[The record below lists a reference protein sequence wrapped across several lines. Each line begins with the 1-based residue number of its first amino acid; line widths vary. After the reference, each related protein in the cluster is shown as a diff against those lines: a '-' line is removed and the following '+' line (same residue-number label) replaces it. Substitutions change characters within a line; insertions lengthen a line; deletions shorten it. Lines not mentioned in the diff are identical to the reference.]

1 MTRSTPPEEKNRAI
15 TVCSA
20 CLRASCWHGH
30 FPCEDSLLAATTRL
44 TVYELDRLGREHPS
58 QYLAQR
64 ER

>member
-1 MTRSTPPEEKNRAI
+1 MTRSTPPTDHHRKI

-20 CLRASCWHGH
+20 CLCASCWHGH
-30 FPCEDSLLAATTRL
+30 FECADALLAPTTRL
-44 TVYELDRLGREHPS
+44 TVAELDKLGREHPS